1 MARVKFIFPIEE
13 MSGQV
18 DANQKL
24 SFRTRFGQTHPYHYT
39 TTTYRPNSEAQQA
52 HRAAFSEARRQAK
65 LELQDPKKHADWL
78 SRFKK
83 QKKYVRLDCFV
94 VAELLK
100 RNK

>member
-1 MARVKFIFPIEE
+1 MAHVKFIYPVGE
-13 MSGQV
+13 MSGSV

-24 SFRTRFGQTHPYHYT
+24 SFRTRFGKTHPYHYT
-39 TTTYRPNSEAQQA
+39 TTTYQPNSEAQQA
-52 HRAAFSEARRQAK
+52 HRLAFSEARQQAK
-65 LELQDPKKHADWL
+65 LELQDTQKHANWL
-78 SRFKK
+78 SLFKK